1 MATRTPISSA
11 TLSPW
16 PQQQLRLPTGN
27 SRWLAL
33 ALLASS
39 AVALATVQAPRTG
52 DLIGLLIIGPLLAA
66 VRLDGRRTAAVGA
79 YSLALAVLLGAPDGV
94 LGADNLVRYLVV
106 AVAGVFCTL
115 IATRRT
121 QREQELVRMTWV
133 AETAQRAILR
143 PIPAR
148 IGGVLFAARYLSAT
162 QEALIGGDFYDVAA
176 SPHGLRV
183 VVGDVKGKGVD
194 AVRLASLVLG
204 SFREAAFSRQD
215 LLDLAGDLDSSISRY
230 LDEEDFVTVVIVGF
244 DPRGGVDM
252 VNCGHPAPLLLQ
264 HGSSAEL
271 LASPAPTTPLGL
283 APSPVVQHLELAPG
297 DRLLL
302 YTDGLIEAR
311 GVDGH
316 YFDLDAHAP
325 AVLSGRSPN
334 EALDNL
340 MRRVL
345 QHVGGQLDDDMAL
358 VLAQP
363 RRVSIRR
370 RAA

>member
-1 MATRTPISSA
+1 
-11 TLSPW
+11 LSLW
-16 PQQQLRLPTGN
+16 PQHRLRLPTGN
-27 SRWLAL
+27 PRWLAL

-39 AVALATVQAPRTG
+39 AVALASVLARGTG

-79 YSLALAVLLGAPDGV
+79 YSLALAVLLGALNGV
-94 LGADNLVRYLVV
+94 LGVHNLLRYLVV

-115 IATRRT
+115 IAARRT
-121 QREQELVRMTWV
+121 QRERELGRMTWV

-162 QEALIGGDFYDVAA
+162 HEALIGGDFYDLAV
-176 SPHGLRV
+176 SPSGLRV

-215 LLDLAGDLDSSISRY
+215 LLDLAGELDSSVSRY
-230 LDEEDFVTVVIVGF
+230 LDDEDFVTAVIVEF

-252 VNCGHPAPLLLQ
+252 VNCGHPAPLLL
-264 HGSSAEL
+264 HGSSAQL
-271 LASPAPTTPLGL
+271 LSSPAPTTPLGL
-283 APSPVVQHLELAPG
+283 APSPVVQHLELEPG

-316 YFDLDAHAP
+316 YFDLDTHAP
-325 AVLSGRSPN
+325 TVLSGRSLN

-340 MRRVL
+340 VHRVL
-345 QHVGGQLDDDMAL
+345 RHVGGQLDDDMAL

>member
-204 SFREAAFSRQD
+204 SFREAAFSHHD
-215 LLDLAGDLDSSISRY
+215 LVEVA
-230 LDEEDFVTVVIVGF
+230 
-244 DPRGGVDM
+244 
-252 VNCGHPAPLLLQ
+252 
-264 HGSSAEL
+264 AEL
-271 LASPAPTTPLGL
+271 DRSIGRHLSVWRPARWASA
-283 APSPVVQHLELAPG
+283 
-297 DRLLL
+297 
-302 YTDGLIEAR
+302 
-311 GVDGH
+311 
-316 YFDLDAHAP
+316 
-325 AVLSGRSPN
+325 
-334 EALDNL
+334 
-340 MRRVL
+340 
-345 QHVGGQLDDDMAL
+345 
-358 VLAQP
+358 
-363 RRVSIRR
+363 
-370 RAA
+370 